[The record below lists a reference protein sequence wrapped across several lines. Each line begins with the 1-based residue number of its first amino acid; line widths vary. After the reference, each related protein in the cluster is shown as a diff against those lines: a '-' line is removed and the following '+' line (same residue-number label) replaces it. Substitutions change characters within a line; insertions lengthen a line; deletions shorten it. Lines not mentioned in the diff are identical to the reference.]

1 MKYPTSIATVM
12 LTPNHLREL
21 QGTADAV
28 RQQLF
33 LRLSVAGAPLA
44 TTRRVCDDRNFDL
57 RLFCGHRRLRVAS
70 KASRVHLRAKLLRVG
85 LPAVPGGRLKGRAR
99 GLHGH

>member
-21 QGTADAV
+21 QSTAGAV
-28 RQQLF
+28 RRQLF
-33 LRLSVAGAPLA
+33 MRLSVAGAPLA
-44 TTRRVCDDRNFDL
+44 TTRRVCDGRNFDL
-57 RLFCGHRRLRVAS
+57 RLFCGERRLRVAS
-70 KASRVHLRAKLLRVG
+70 NTG
-85 LPAVPGGRLKGRAR
+85 LPEAPGGRLKRRAR